1 MANRML
7 LEDTLAVTGA
17 ARHAYAA
24 AGGSG
29 HPICNTGSAMDRS
42 RFQRHRGFERRFHDE
57 MQPSIRMDHQGE
69 VVRLRAVVCP
79 GNVKNALR
87 VLKESVHWRTYR
99 RRPADLEGEEEAQGA

>member
-1 MANRML
+1 ML
-7 LEDTLAVTGA
+7 LEYAFLISAAAHHPDT
-17 ARHAYAA
+17 AA
-24 AGGSG
+24 AGLCYPISG
-29 HPICNTGSAMDRS
+29 PGSAMDRR
-42 RFQRHRGFERRFHDE
+42 RFQRERRFHDE

-99 RRPADLEGEEEAQGA
+99 RRPADLEGEEEGQGA